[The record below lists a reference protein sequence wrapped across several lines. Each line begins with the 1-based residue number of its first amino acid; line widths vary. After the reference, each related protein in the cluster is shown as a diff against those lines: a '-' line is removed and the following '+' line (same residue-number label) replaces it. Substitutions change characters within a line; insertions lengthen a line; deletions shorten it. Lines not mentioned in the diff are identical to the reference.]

1 MADIDPNAT
10 GLDSDAP
17 AGTPSQGQPEPQAAG
32 TTTAAKPIDTA
43 GLQSR
48 AVRAEQRLAE
58 TLRTLGLPKDSS
70 QKDIDSAITRMRA
83 VGDDAEAAQLDPEIQ
98 RRLQSLENRAW
109 EYEEGHFGEVAVV
122 AKELWTQITSG
133 ARLDPSD
140 FMATFF
146 RALEAAA
153 KQAQPVAGEAPAQ
166 TAGQQ
171 PAQPN
176 LAVGA
181 EPPIQRSQPAV
192 GGLAN
197 SGKLA
202 EGFKALRAAVGR

>member
-83 VGDDAEAAQLDPEIQ
+83 VGDQVLGMQI
-98 RRLQSLENRAW
+98 
-109 EYEEGHFGEVAVV
+109 VV
-122 AKELWTQITSG
+122 
-133 ARLDPSD
+133 
-140 FMATFF
+140 
-146 RALEAAA
+146 
-153 KQAQPVAGEAPAQ
+153 V
-166 TAGQQ
+166 
-171 PAQPN
+171 
-176 LAVGA
+176 
-181 EPPIQRSQPAV
+181 
-192 GGLAN
+192 
-197 SGKLA
+197 
-202 EGFKALRAAVGR
+202 